1 MENKQKVEGEETNV
15 VESGGDSAP
24 EPYESFVKV

>member
-1 MENKQKVEGEETNV
+1 MENKQKVDGEEANL
-15 VESGGDSAP
+15 VESGDSAP